1 MRRPPGVH
9 RVLHGLVVVI
19 GLFATVATSRPRWS
33 VDAPEVGA
41 AARFLDAS
49 APTGEQ
55 RFRVVAAPALVDH
68 EHAWAQVD
76 VRGTVTWHDA
86 GEATSSVL
94 RVTYNSLVGA
104 DAKPVADVVL
114 RPGEPTTFA
123 ASGHFD
129 LSTCAPGK
137 PCTDVVGA
145 SYVWEQP
152 QGRIEVAWSAS
163 AGAAGPQSR
172 RDSGP
177 KGEHLL
183 VVEVMP

>member
-1 MRRPPGVH
+1 MRRLPRVR
-9 RVLHGLVVVI
+9 RVLHGLVITV

-68 EHAWAQVD
+68 ENAWARVD

-86 GEATSSVL
+86 GDATSSVL
-94 RVTYNSLVGA
+94 RVAYNSLVGA
-104 DAKPVADVVL
+104 DAKPVVDVVL

-123 ASGHFD
+123 ASGDFD
-129 LSTCAPGK
+129 LTACAPSK
-137 PCTDVVGA
+137 PCVDVVGA
-145 SYVWEQP
+145 SYAWEQP

-163 AGAAGPQSR
+163 AGAAGVQSR
-172 RDSGP
+172 HDSGP

-183 VVEVMP
+183 VVEIMP